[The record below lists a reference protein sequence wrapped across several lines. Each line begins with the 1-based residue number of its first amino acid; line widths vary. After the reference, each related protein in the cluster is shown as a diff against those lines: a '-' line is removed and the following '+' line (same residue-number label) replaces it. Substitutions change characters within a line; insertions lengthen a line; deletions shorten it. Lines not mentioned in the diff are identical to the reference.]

1 MYETWVLVTSAWDHS
16 VSRLCRKADLVLQ
29 AAPQWL
35 LAQNDIIPKLRWF
48 SQGMNQRAAENE
60 REKKQRSWWN
70 PKSHSLDLR
79 MPNPRW
85 RVPVA
90 LSALLPTCEP
100 TPKLKTEIYEY
111 YLWVPFSRYTT
122 RASLRM
128 QTQGAWIPRWHARRC
143 RWFATPS
150 VQMSSELAINSG
162 PKTPKKTGTLQG
174 QYKVQVFVVETMVLV
189 LSLSWQSFGQK
200 NCGPIRWKTWYLY
213 SPQCHNVTMS
223 QCHTMSRN
231 VKNLSKLSKFLWPL
245 LHWAC
250 VIFTF
255 FFSSASLCPGKQDAA
270 EVGEQQGR

>member
-35 LAQNDIIPKLRWF
+35 LAQNDITPKLLWF

-60 REKKQRSWWN
+60 SKKKMHRSWWN
-70 PKSHSLDLR
+70 LR

-85 RVPVA
+85 RVPVTLA
-90 LSALLPTCEP
+90 ALLPTCEP
-100 TPKLKTEIYEY
+100 NSKAKNRNLR
-111 YLWVPFSRYTT
+111 VPFTGYTT

-143 RWFATPS
+143 RWLAPPS
-150 VQMSSELAINSG
+150 AQMLSDLAINF
-162 PKTPKKTGTLQG
+162 KNTQKKIGTLQG

-200 NCGPIRWKTWYLY
+200 NCGPIRWKTW
-213 SPQCHNVTMS
+213 SIFTVHSVIMSQCRNVI
-223 QCHTMSRN
+223 QCHTMSRK
-231 VKNLSKLSKFLWPL
+231 VKNLSKLSEFLWPL

-250 VIFTF
+250 VIFTSF
-255 FFSSASLCPGKQDAA
+255 FFLRIFVPWQTGCSWGGRAA
-270 EVGEQQGR
+270 RPIVGQWT